1 MAKRLFEANSKLDIV
16 YELSENE
23 WNGNKEIQIELVD
36 ARIVSV

>member
-1 MAKRLFEANSKLDIV
+1 LDIV

-36 ARIVSV
+36 ARIVGV